1 MELNLLLSGNYLGSR
16 DEFQQSV
23 LVKFVSLHQFTDLL
37 LVQALRQ
44 FLWSF
49 RLPGEAQQIDRV
61 MSTFAQHYCHQNT
74 DSFSNSDT
82 VYILSFA
89 IIMLNTALH
98 NKNVKIKIT
107 EEQFVAQNKGIDSGK
122 DLPVDMLEA
131 IYRNIK
137 EQPFKIPDE
146 NYDDLMFTF
155 FSPDREGWLVKQGG
169 SWKSWKRRWF
179 VLSDRCLYYFQHT
192 AENVPKGKMRYH
204 QFQVTFH
211 LYFRHHPS

>member
-1 MELNLLLSGNYLGSR
+1 M
-16 DEFQQSV
+16 
-23 LVKFVSLHQFTDLL
+23 FV
-37 LVQALRQ
+37 
-44 FLWSF
+44 
-49 RLPGEAQQIDRV
+49 
-61 MSTFAQHYCHQNT
+61 
-74 DSFSNSDT
+74 NSDT

-107 EEQFVAQNKGIDSGK
+107 VDQFLAQNKGIDSGK
-122 DLPVDMLEA
+122 DLSADMLEA
-131 IYRNIK
+131 IYKNIK

-146 NYDDLMFTF
+146 TYDDLMFTF

-192 AENVPKGKMRYH
+192 A
-204 QFQVTFH
+204 
-211 LYFRHHPS
+211 

>member
-1 MELNLLLSGNYLGSR
+1 M
-16 DEFQQSV
+16 
-23 LVKFVSLHQFTDLL
+23 
-37 LVQALRQ
+37 
-44 FLWSF
+44 
-49 RLPGEAQQIDRV
+49 
-61 MSTFAQHYCHQNT
+61 
-74 DSFSNSDT
+74 FSNSDT

-107 EEQFVAQNKGIDSGK
+107 VEQFIAQNKGIDSGS

-146 NYDDLMFTF
+146 TYDDLMFTF

-192 AENVPKGKMRYH
+192 AETVPKGKDVRM
-204 QFQVTFH
+204 
-211 LYFRHHPS
+211 